1 MCRWKPWSGNFMTR
15 KTKSD
20 EPRDLLADLNEVA
33 RELMQMYVVRING
46 QDIVLLG
53 PIMGW
58 PEGTDTEV
66 ESFGFGELV
75 HVGSVIKMLQGMQG
89 VGEGASVMSKLQ

>member
-1 MCRWKPWSGNFMTR
+1 MTH

-20 EPRDLLADLNEVA
+20 QEPNEPVIDIQEIT

-46 QDIVLLG
+46 QDVVLLG

-58 PEGTDTEV
+58 PENAETEV
-66 ESFGFGELV
+66 ESFGFGELF

-89 VGEGASVMSKLQ
+89 VGEGAGVMSKLQ

>member
-1 MCRWKPWSGNFMTR
+1 MTH

-20 EPRDLLADLNEVA
+20 QEPDEPLIDIQEIT

-46 QDIVLLG
+46 QDVVLLG
-53 PIMGW
+53 PILGW
-58 PEGTDTEV
+58 PENAETEV

-75 HVGSVIKMLQGMQG
+75 HVGSVIKMLQGMRG
-89 VGEGASVMSKLQ
+89 GEEGGSVMSKLQ

>member
-1 MCRWKPWSGNFMTR
+1 MTR

-20 EPRDLLADLNEVA
+20 QEPDEPLIDIQEIT

-46 QDIVLLG
+46 QDVVLLG

-58 PEGTDTEV
+58 PENAETEV

-75 HVGSVIKMLQGMQG
+75 HVGSVIEMLQRMNGRG
-89 VGEGASVMSKLQ
+89 GEVSVMSKLQ

>member
-1 MCRWKPWSGNFMTR
+1 MTH

-20 EPRDLLADLNEVA
+20 QEPNEPLIDIQEIT

-46 QDIVLLG
+46 QDVVLLG

-58 PEGTDTEV
+58 PENAETEV

-89 VGEGASVMSKLQ
+89 TGEGAGVMSKLQ

>member
-1 MCRWKPWSGNFMTR
+1 MTR

-46 QDIVLLG
+46 QDVVLLG
-53 PIMGW
+53 PITGW
-58 PEGTDTEV
+58 PDENDIEV
-66 ESFGFGELV
+66 ESIGFGELIRV
-75 HVGSVIKMLQGMQG
+75 TDVIEMLQGMRDERG
-89 VGEGASVMSKLQ
+89 GASVMSKLQ